1 MTGKPQ
7 YSIHK
12 DLDYVSISKFISY
25 KKGWKRI
32 KSIHIDE
39 LIKKLGLEN
48 K

>member
-1 MTGKPQ
+1 MSEKH

-25 KKGWKRI
+25 EKGWKKI
-32 KSIHIDE
+32 KMIHIND

-48 K
+48 DD